1 MSKKTNKT
9 TKNIR
14 KQRTRKN
21 KPFITRNTKNIE
33 KVTRK
38 TVPKIG
44 GNDIFENLI
53 GTAKNISNGNSI
65 QKTTEQPSN
74 TDANEQARIN
84 VAVNTIRDKLLE
96 SMCMAIESSVTS
108 SVENAILGTDPYEN
122 LMIGKNNE
130 LIKDTIIET
139 ITNLFDNEV
148 SKNYINESINSI
160 NVSIPD
166 TLNEVINEN
175 NETSVGGNVSENKES
190 EKEVTA
196 SEHEVTASENEVT
209 ASEHEVTASEHE
221 VTASENEVTA
231 SENEVTAS
239 ENEVTASENEE
250 SEKEVT
256 ASENNVEESGNKGPI
271 NSVTDDSSIGTH
283 NTCSQIEENLLKMLE
298 GELNKTINGKKEEIY
313 MMFKKVIQSSSFK
326 SSVRRAVTNVVTK
339 LVIRLGTEHINNIII
354 ERIKTSKFPEKIDE
368 NSYAIKFLYKEA
380 KSLPSN
386 DNKVIYEIIRKL
398 LYIKNV

>member
-53 GTAKNISNGNSI
+53 DTAKNISNGNSI

-96 SMCMAIESSVTS
+96 RMCMAIESTVTS

-130 LIKDTIIET
+130 LVKDTIIGT

-148 SKNYINESINSI
+148 SKHNINKSINSN
-160 NVSIPD
+160 NVSIPG
-166 TLNEVINEN
+166 TLNKVINEN
-175 NETSVGGNVSENKES
+175 KDTSVGGNVSENEES
-190 EKEVTA
+190 ENKEG
-196 SEHEVTASENEVT
+196 ENEEGENEEGENEESENKEG
-209 ASEHEVTASEHE
+209 
-221 VTASENEVTA
+221 ENEEG
-231 SENEVTAS
+231 ENE
-239 ENEVTASENEE
+239 ESENEE
-250 SEKEVT
+250 SENEE
-256 ASENNVEESGNKGPI
+256 SENEESENEESENEGPI

-386 DNKVIYEIIRKL
+386 DKEVIYEIIRKL
-398 LYIKNV
+398 LDIKNV

>member
-53 GTAKNISNGNSI
+53 DTAKNISNGNSI

-96 SMCMAIESSVTS
+96 RMCMAIESTVTS

-130 LIKDTIIET
+130 LVKDTIIGT

-148 SKNYINESINSI
+148 SKHNINKSINSN
-160 NVSIPD
+160 NVSIPG
-166 TLNEVINEN
+166 TLNKVINEN
-175 NETSVGGNVSENKES
+175 KDTSVGGNVSENKEG
-190 EKEVTA
+190 
-196 SEHEVTASENEVT
+196 ENE
-209 ASEHEVTASEHE
+209 EG
-221 VTASENEVTA
+221 ENE
-231 SENEVTAS
+231 E
-239 ENEVTASENEE
+239 SENEE
-250 SEKEVT
+250 SENEE
-256 ASENNVEESGNKGPI
+256 SENEESENEESENEGPI

-386 DNKVIYEIIRKL
+386 DKEVIYEIIRKL
-398 LYIKNV
+398 LDIKNV

>member
-53 GTAKNISNGNSI
+53 DTAKNISNGNSI

-96 SMCMAIESSVTS
+96 RMCMAIESTVTS

-130 LIKDTIIET
+130 LVKDTIIGT

-148 SKNYINESINSI
+148 SKHNINKSINSN
-160 NVSIPD
+160 NVSIPG
-166 TLNEVINEN
+166 TLNKVINEN
-175 NETSVGGNVSENKES
+175 KDTSVGGNVSENEES
-190 EKEVTA
+190 ENKEG
-196 SEHEVTASENEVT
+196 ENE
-209 ASEHEVTASEHE
+209 EG
-221 VTASENEVTA
+221 ENEEG
-231 SENEVTAS
+231 ENE
-239 ENEVTASENEE
+239 ESENEE
-250 SEKEVT
+250 SENE
-256 ASENNVEESGNKGPI
+256 GPI

-386 DNKVIYEIIRKL
+386 DKEVIYEIIRKL
-398 LYIKNV
+398 LDIKNV

>member
-53 GTAKNISNGNSI
+53 DTAKNISNGNSI

-96 SMCMAIESSVTS
+96 RMCMAIESTVTS

-130 LIKDTIIET
+130 LVKDTIIGT

-148 SKNYINESINSI
+148 SKHNINKSINSN
-160 NVSIPD
+160 NVSIPG
-166 TLNEVINEN
+166 TLNKVINEN
-175 NETSVGGNVSENKES
+175 KDTSVGGNVSENEES
-190 EKEVTA
+190 ENKEG
-196 SEHEVTASENEVT
+196 ENEEGENEEGENEESENKEG
-209 ASEHEVTASEHE
+209 
-221 VTASENEVTA
+221 ENEEG
-231 SENEVTAS
+231 ENE
-239 ENEVTASENEE
+239 ESENEE
-250 SEKEVT
+250 SENEE
-256 ASENNVEESGNKGPI
+256 SENEGPI

-386 DNKVIYEIIRKL
+386 DKEVIYEIIRKL
-398 LYIKNV
+398 LDIKNV